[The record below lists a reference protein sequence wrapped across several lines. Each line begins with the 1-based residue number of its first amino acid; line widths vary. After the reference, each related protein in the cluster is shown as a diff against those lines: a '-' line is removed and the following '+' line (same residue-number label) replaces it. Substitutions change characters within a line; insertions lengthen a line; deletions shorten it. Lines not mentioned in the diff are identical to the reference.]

1 MNHSEEF
8 KFWVPFYFKKGPLL
22 VPSLLK
28 IGSPWDCGTL
38 NSELKKNTLYDQIC
52 PDVARN
58 TVFHL
63 TGDPLKFTCMEKT
76 LLPHGSPFEGP
87 GPHGDLFSFWVPI
100 SVLRSPFS
108 LFRAPH
114 QLHICFT
121 SAPHQ
126 LKISSSSAQHQLF
139 ISSTSAPHQIHI
151 SSSSAPHQL
160 KICSTSAQH
169 QLNIN
174 STSAPHQLKIS

>member
-76 LLPHGSPFEGP
+76 LLPHGSPWGP
-87 GPHGDLFSFWVPI
+87 FQFLGPHFCSKVPI
-100 SVLRSPFS
+100 F
-108 LFRAPH
+108 LFRAQERAKSPCS
-114 QLHICFT
+114 QYLLDLDEFSKNFQT
-121 SAPHQ
+121 ASEPPQA
-126 LKISSSSAQHQLF
+126 LVSENNLVLFFWKILRGRC
-139 ISSTSAPHQIHI
+139 
-151 SSSSAPHQL
+151 
-160 KICSTSAQH
+160 KIKKGKK
-169 QLNIN
+169 N
-174 STSAPHQLKIS
+174 